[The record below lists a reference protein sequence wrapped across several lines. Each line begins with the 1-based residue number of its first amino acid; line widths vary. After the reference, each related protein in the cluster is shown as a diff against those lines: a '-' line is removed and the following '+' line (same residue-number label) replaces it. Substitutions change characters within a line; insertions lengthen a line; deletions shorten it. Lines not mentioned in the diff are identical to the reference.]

1 MHTDVE
7 TGGMTMGEAAN
18 VLAPDSRISLVDG
31 AERAVRRWLTPGRFR
46 PGDRLPPEQEL
57 AGMLGV
63 SRGTLRSALR
73 RLEDAGEIVRRQ
85 GSGTFVGSMGPP
97 RGVVSGALRVD
108 SYWFGVSGGYSVR
121 DLTVE
126 LREAGET
133 AARALDI
140 GPGEHTTH
148 LRRTVATGG
157 KVTAIAEDVYHPSVM
172 LPEVPELR
180 EMLTKPMTSWDV
192 LSTTS
197 TPPAISSTRITS
209 LLLTPHDDLGMRL
222 QLHAPTACLALEEL
236 ACSER
241 REPLLWSWDV
251 VLPGGFEIEVLQ
263 SAVTVRP
270 DRVAGGSDA
279 AGAD

>member
-1 MHTDVE
+1 MLTSE
-7 TGGMTMGEAAN
+7 TMTADRPADT
-18 VLAPDSRISLVDG
+18 LTADPRASLVDG

-97 RGVVSGALRVD
+97 RGLVSGALRVD
-108 SYWFGVSGGYSVR
+108 SYWFGSSGAYSIR

-126 LREAGET
+126 HSHAGEP
-133 AARALDI
+133 AGSALEIAPD
-140 GPGEHTTH
+140 HSTVH
-148 LRRTVATGG
+148 MWRTVATGDT
-157 KVTAIAEDVYHPSVM
+157 VTAIAEDVFHPSVV
-172 LPEVPELR
+172 LPDLAELR
-180 EMLTKPMTSWDV
+180 SMLVEPITSWEV
-192 LSTTS
+192 LTRTP

-209 LLLTPHDDLGMRL
+209 LLLTPDDELGK
-222 QLHAPTACLALEEL
+222 QLELRVPTACLALEEL

-270 DRVAGGSDA
+270 DRVAGG
-279 AGAD
+279 

>member
-1 MHTDVE
+1 MLTFGNMTANGSAE
-7 TGGMTMGEAAN
+7 TLTAD
-18 VLAPDSRISLVDG
+18 PRTSLVDG

-73 RLEDAGEIVRRQ
+73 RLEEAGEIVRRQ

-108 SYWFGVSGGYSVR
+108 SYWFGASGGYSIR

-126 LREAGET
+126 LGDAGE
-133 AARALDI
+133 AAGRALEIAPDQ
-140 GPGEHTTH
+140 
-148 LRRTVATGG
+148 RTVHMWRTVVSGD
-157 KVTAIAEDVYHPSVM
+157 KVLAIAEDVFHPSVV
-172 LPEVPELR
+172 LPELR
-180 EMLTKPMTSWDV
+180 DMRSMLEEPITSWDV
-192 LSTTS
+192 LAGTS

-209 LLLTPHDDLGMRL
+209 LLLTPHDELGKRMELR
-222 QLHAPTACLALEEL
+222 APTACLALEEL
-236 ACSER
+236 TCSDR

-270 DRVAGGSDA
+270 DRVAGGGPASA
-279 AGAD
+279 AE

>member
-1 MHTDVE
+1 MLTFE
-7 TGGMTMGEAAN
+7 NMTANGSADTLAADPR
-18 VLAPDSRISLVDG
+18 ASLVDG

-73 RLEDAGEIVRRQ
+73 RLEEAGEIVRRQ

-108 SYWFGVSGGYSVR
+108 SYWFGASGGYSIR

-126 LREAGET
+126 RGDAGE
-133 AARALDI
+133 AAGRALEIAADQ
-140 GPGEHTTH
+140 PTVHMW
-148 LRRTVATGG
+148 RTVVSGD
-157 KVTAIAEDVYHPSVM
+157 KVLAIAEDVFHPSVV
-172 LPEVPELR
+172 LPDLQELR
-180 EMLTKPMTSWDV
+180 GMLEEPITSWDV
-192 LSTTS
+192 LASTPS
-197 TPPAISSTRITS
+197 PPAISSTRITS
-209 LLLTPHDDLGMRL
+209 LLLTPHDALGKRMELR
-222 QLHAPTACLALEEL
+222 APTACLALEEL

-263 SAVTVRP
+263 SAGTGPP
-270 DRVAGGSDA
+270 DRVAGGR
-279 AGAD
+279 

>member
-1 MHTDVE
+1 VTV
-7 TGGMTMGEAAN
+7 GEPSPALVADN
-18 VLAPDSRISLVDG
+18 RISLVDG

-73 RLEDAGEIVRRQ
+73 RLEEAGEIVRRQ

-108 SYWFGVSGGYSVR
+108 SYWFGVAGGYSVR
-121 DLTVE
+121 DLT
-126 LREAGET
+126 LQLGDAGD
-133 AARALDI
+133 AAGRALEIAPD
-140 GPGEHTTH
+140 ERTTH
-148 LRRTVATGG
+148 LWRTVMSGD
-157 KVTAIAEDVYHPSVM
+157 KVIALAEDVYHPSVV
-172 LPEVPELR
+172 LPDQPELR
-180 EMLTKPMTSWDV
+180 EMLTSPMTSWDV
-192 LSTTS
+192 LTTTS

-209 LLLTPHDDLGMRL
+209 LLLTPADELGKRL
-222 QLHAPTACLALEEL
+222 ELQAPTACLALEEL
-236 ACSER
+236 ACSEH
-241 REPLLWSWDV
+241 REPLLWSWDI

-270 DRVAGGSDA
+270 DRVS
-279 AGAD
+279 GAPGQPTVD

>member
-1 MHTDVE
+1 
-7 TGGMTMGEAAN
+7 MGDAAN
-18 VLAPDSRISLVDG
+18 AYAPDARISLVDG
-31 AERAVRRWLTPGRFR
+31 AERAVRRWLSPGRFR

-108 SYWFGVSGGYSVR
+108 SYWFGASGGYSVR

-126 LREAGET
+126 LREAGEA

-140 GPGEHTTH
+140 DPGQLATH
-148 LRRTVATGG
+148 LRRTVTTDG
-157 KVTAIAEDVYHPSVM
+157 KVTALAQDVYHPSVM
-172 LPEVPELR
+172 LPDTSELR
-180 EMLTKPMTSWDV
+180 EMLMEPMTSWDV

-209 LLLTPHDDLGMRL
+209 LLLTPHDELGRRL
-222 QLHAPTACLALEEL
+222 ELRAPTACLALEEV

-251 VLPGGFEIEVLQ
+251 VVPGAFEIEVLQ
-263 SAVTVRP
+263 STVTVRP
-270 DRVAGGSDA
+270 DRVAGGPDS
-279 AGAD
+279 GAVG